1 MPQSKKMSRKQES
14 IDAASEALL
23 EELTE
28 KGQQKEERESK
39 NDDPFVDED
48 GDLKVVPTMEELSAL
63 VDSEGSVNSI
73 PMVEILRRNL
83 RVTLRAIEMAEIAYH
98 ALPRQGTATA
108 LTQMQNMARE
118 LMKGIEEHQDPEVF
132 AEDLM
137 EAVIKPMV
145 YEFVKVLTSEAELKR
160 TALMTVVPPESAG
173 VVRHEMSDLLKGVS
187 SGMDEAFDMSR
198 RKLSG
203 ILGAKFAKGKGK

>member
-1 MPQSKKMSRKQES
+1 MAKKQDT

-28 KGQQKEERESK
+28 KGQKREEREAK
-39 NDDPFVDED
+39 NNDDPFVDED

-63 VDSEGSVNSI
+63 VSSDGSVNAI

-118 LMKGIEEHQDPEVF
+118 LMKGIEEHQDPELF
-132 AEDLM
+132 AKDITE
-137 EAVIKPMV
+137 VILKPMIQ
-145 YEFVKVLTSEAELKR
+145 EFVRVLTSEAERKR
-160 TALMTVVPPESAG
+160 AALMTVVPPENSN
-173 VVRHEMSDLLKGVS
+173 VVRHEMSDLLQGVS
-187 SGMDEAFDMSR
+187 KGLDEAFDVAK
-198 RKLSG
+198 RKLSTV
-203 ILGAKFAKGKGK
+203 LGAKLAKGRK

>member
-1 MPQSKKMSRKQES
+1 MPRAKKMSRKQES

-23 EELTE
+23 GELTDI
-28 KGQQKEERESK
+28 GDAREEREAKK
-39 NDDPFVDED
+39 NDDPFTDED

-63 VDSEGSVNSI
+63 VSSDGSVNAI

-118 LMKGIEEHQDPEVF
+118 LMKGIEEHQDPELF
-132 AEDLM
+132 ANDITE
-137 EAVIKPMV
+137 VILKPMV
-145 YEFVKVLTSEAELKR
+145 IEFVTVLTSEAEKKR
-160 TALMTVVPPESAG
+160 AALMTVVPPESAG
-173 VVRHEMSDLLKGVS
+173 VVRHEMRDLLQGVS
-187 SGMDEAFDMSR
+187 KGMDDAFDTAR
-198 RKLSG
+198 RKLSSV
-203 ILGAKFAKGKGK
+203 LGAKLAKGKR

>member
-1 MPQSKKMSRKQES
+1 MPRSKKMAKKQDT

-28 KGQQKEERESK
+28 RGEKREEREAK

-63 VDSEGSVNSI
+63 VSSDGSVNAI

-108 LTQMQNMARE
+108 LTQMQNMARD
-118 LMKGIEEHQDPEVF
+118 LMKGIEEHQDPELF
-132 AEDLM
+132 AEDITQ
-137 EAVIKPMV
+137 VILKPMIM
-145 YEFVKVLTSEAELKR
+145 EFVRVLTSEAERKR
-160 TALMTVVPPESAG
+160 AALMTVVPPENAN
-173 VVRHEMSDLLKGVS
+173 VVRHEMADLLQGVS
-187 SGMDEAFDMSR
+187 KGLDEAFDVAR
-198 RKLSG
+198 RKLSTV
-203 ILGAKFAKGKGK
+203 LGAKLDKGRK